1 MCIRDSLIQWVGV
14 CLYETGKILEAKG
27 YLEFASSKKI
37 PEGYLYLGKLL
48 VKLYRFEEAEKEF
61 EKYQKV
67 HRRNNEA
74 LERLEQEREYADK
87 LQRAVNRTEDVQLID
102 SVVVPKREFLSAYNL
117 SRAAGSLMP
126 LGQFLKGPTKAEE
139 TLYMNERQNKVFF
152 ARSDDV
158 WGNETGS
165 TNLFTMEKL
174 LDEFGNEKALPLSL
188 IHICS
193 SLWPYSAAPRQP
205 MSPPPRRGQG
215 LPCHR
220 PTSP

>member
-1 MCIRDSLIQWVGV
+1 MRIRYIQAIFLFILLAAPLHAQSLDEAKGWYLEGRYAEALPVFQREYQEKPDNAPLNQWVGV
-14 CLYETGKILEAKG
+14 CLYETGKILEAKE

-48 VKLYRFEEAEKEF
+48 VKLYSFEEAEKEF

-102 SVVVPKREFLSAYNL
+102 SVVVPKSDFLSAYNL

-126 LGQFLKGPTKAEE
+126 LGQFLKGPIKAGE

-158 WGNETGS
+158 WGNETGN
-165 TNLFTMEKL
+165 TDLFTME
-174 LDEFGNEKALPLSL
+174 
-188 IHICS
+188 
-193 SLWPYSAAPRQP
+193 
-205 MSPPPRRGQG
+205 
-215 LPCHR
+215 
-220 PTSP
+220 